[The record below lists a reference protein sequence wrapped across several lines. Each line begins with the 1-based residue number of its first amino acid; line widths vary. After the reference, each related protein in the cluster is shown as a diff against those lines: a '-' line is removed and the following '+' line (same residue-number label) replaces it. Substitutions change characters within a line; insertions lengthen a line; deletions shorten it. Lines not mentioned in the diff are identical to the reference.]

1 LERDGV
7 QLHLG
12 VVVEEVL
19 QDRVLLSDGTT
30 IMTQTVVWGGGEKPV
45 HAALLSGTRNKI
57 DAFIAWGWD
66 YFSNDRAIAIVD
78 RTDDA
83 RIDWGD
89 DDQGERPEFDSPPAS
104 FTPAG

>member
-1 LERDGV
+1 VGRLESRPRERWPKSSESANRLERDGV

-12 VVVEEVL
+12 VGVKEVL

-66 YFSNDRAIAIVD
+66 YFSNDRAIA
-78 RTDDA
+78 
-83 RIDWGD
+83 
-89 DDQGERPEFDSPPAS
+89 EFDSPPAS